1 MPRQD
6 VVQLTEQ
13 EAVLIRAFIEGEME
27 GFKFVYNRYRQRVM
41 SYCVYYMGSQT
52 LAEDAFQEVF
62 SRVYTRREQL
72 REAKALKSWLL
83 LITRSV
89 CLNMLRQSKF
99 TPNFVSLT
107 PDAEGDDP
115 VERLESTSD
124 PAQSLQADDMLKTML
139 ARLAPIYREAFL
151 MREFEGYDYEQIAE
165 MTGTTEVNVKVRI
178 TRAKKQLRTLLAP
191 YYKTE
196 AGRAPRKS
204 KRAAIN
210 EEGFDL
216 EIQAEEA
223 RDSVLPENFGLS
235 AAQ

>member
-1 MPRQD
+1 MPRQQD
-6 VVQLTEQ
+6 TIQLTEQ
-13 EAVLIRAFIEGEME
+13 EQAQIAAFIRGEMD

-99 TPNFVSLT
+99 TPDFISLT
-107 PDAEGDDP
+107 PDEDGNGPAEK
-115 VERLESTSD
+115 LQATSD

-151 MREFEGYDYEQIAE
+151 MREFDGYDYEQIAE
-165 MTGTTEVNVKVRI
+165 MTGTTEMNVKVRI
-178 TRAKKQLRTLLAP
+178 TRAKKQLRQLLAP
-191 YYKTE
+191 YYQSRAGNTTAKKAKSEPETDFFDDPHEDLSDLSTE
-196 AGRAPRKS
+196 
-204 KRAAIN
+204 
-210 EEGFDL
+210 DL
-216 EIQAEEA
+216 A
-223 RDSVLPENFGLS
+223 LS
-235 AAQ
+235 S